1 MKLIHI
7 SAAAAAVFLL
17 PAMLSSCYSDGQ
29 PQAVEVK
36 TESEAEE
43 NTDIYF
49 APQEAKK
56 TEAEA
61 ASAPAEKVKPQEAA
75 PAPEVKP
82 QEAAPAA
89 EVKPQEPAPAAE
101 VKPQE
106 PAPAPEVK
114 PQEPAPQE
122 TPKKPVLPCDH
133 TVRTGD
139 NLWKLAREYYGSGAK
154 WKIIFEA
161 NRDKLKKAEF
171 LEPGMVLTIP
181 SEK

>member
-7 SAAAAAVFLL
+7 SAAAAAVSLL

-82 QEAAPAA
+82 QEA
-89 EVKPQEPAPAAE
+89 APAAE